1 MATQKNDKY
10 LSPVLPVVC
19 ESQATHD
26 LIYMELLNNIQ
37 QSIFSEIDIIDKK
50 FEKVKLERPEILN
63 EIIKYMLEDEENSQE
78 SLYKHILDIA
88 LNVLKSMWGN

>member
-1 MATQKNDKY
+1 MVTQKNDKY
-10 LSPVLPVVC
+10 LCPVLPVIC

-88 LNVLKSMWGN
+88 LNVLKSM